1 MASKQAAAGEAL
13 AAQING
19 MSRSEMYDMMSKMK
33 VRPPHAYPNPQTLPQ
48 PCSSLSL
55 HPPFVH
61 RFTHRLL
68 MFLCYICGACPSQT
82 MIDHDQ
88 ETVRR
93 MLVDNP
99 DVTRALFRVRF
110 PAV

>member
-1 MASKQAAAGEAL
+1 L
-13 AAQING
+13 
-19 MSRSEMYDMMSKMK
+19 
-33 VRPPHAYPNPQTLPQ
+33 
-48 PCSSLSL
+48 
-55 HPPFVH
+55 
-61 RFTHRLL
+61 FTDLL
-68 MFLCYICGACPSQT
+68 TVTDVFMLYGACPSQS

-99 DVTRALFRVRF
+99 EVTRALFRVRF